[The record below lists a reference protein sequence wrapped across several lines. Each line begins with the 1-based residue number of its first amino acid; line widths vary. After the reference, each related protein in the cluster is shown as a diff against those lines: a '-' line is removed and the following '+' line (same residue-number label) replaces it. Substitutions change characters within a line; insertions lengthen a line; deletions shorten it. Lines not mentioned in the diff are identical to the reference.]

1 MLLHSDINI
10 QMILRKHH
18 KYLNMNRISHFSE
31 HREEIIV
38 FPISAI
44 NGGLVALT
52 TEKFIEKQL
61 LNLA

>member
-1 MLLHSDINI
+1 MLLNSDINI
-10 QMILRKHH
+10 QMILRKH

-38 FPISAI
+38 FSILAI
-44 NGGLVALT
+44 DGGLDALT
-52 TEKFIEKQL
+52 TEKFIVKQL